1 MIRDCISRNS
11 YSDHEVSVLGDNDKP
26 EHLSVRGAQGS
37 LLRLELNPEKYCH
50 YIKNSKNKK
59 TCIIWLIAKKKK
71 REKNSENTAAGCIQ
85 DEQSWYMLKRTQS

>member
-71 REKNSENTAAGCIQ
+71 KKGKKFSEHCC
-85 DEQSWYMLKRTQS
+85 WVHPR

>member
-1 MIRDCISRNS
+1 MIPDCISSNS

-26 EHLSVRGAQGS
+26 EHLSVTGAQGS
-37 LLRLELNPEKYCH
+37 LMRLELNPEKYCH

-71 REKNSENTAAGCIQ
+71 RKKI
-85 DEQSWYMLKRTQS
+85 LRTPLLGASKMSSHGTC